1 MMTILDKI
9 VAAKKETLKD
19 YPETIEVISKR
30 KPVPFKE
37 RVEKEERL
45 SIISEIKRASPSKGD
60 ININMTPAEQ
70 ASLYVEG
77 GTTAISV
84 LTEEK
89 FFKGSP
95 KDLEA
100 VRKKV
105 DVPILNKDFIID
117 ERQIVDAYNH
127 GADIILLIVTI
138 LDDEELEANYKKA
151 KSLGM
156 EVIVEVHDEEELQ
169 RGLKINPDIIGINNR
184 DLKTFKVDLNNTVRL
199 IDKYYDDN
207 ILFIAESGMQ
217 TAEDAV
223 LMAEG
228 KAECLLVGETLMK
241 AGNPAEMIRELKV
254 KK

>member
-1 MMTILDKI
+1 MTILDKI

-70 ASLYVEG
+70 VSLYVEG

>member
-1 MMTILDKI
+1 MTILDKI

-100 VRKKV
+100 VRKTV

>member
-1 MMTILDKI
+1 MTILDKI

-60 ININMTPAEQ
+60 ININMTPDEQ

>member
-1 MMTILDKI
+1 MTILDKI

>member
-1 MMTILDKI
+1 MTILDKI

-241 AGNPAEMIRELKV
+241 AGNPAEMIRELRV

>member
-241 AGNPAEMIRELKV
+241 AGNPAEMISELRV

>member
-1 MMTILDKI
+1 MTILDKI

-241 AGNPAEMIRELKV
+241 AGNPAEMISELRV

>member
-1 MMTILDKI
+1 MTILDKI

-19 YPETIEVISKR
+19 YPETIEVSTKR

-60 ININMTPAEQ
+60 INIDMTPAEQ
-70 ASLYVEG
+70 AALYVEG

-89 FFKGSP
+89 FFKGSL

-100 VRKKV
+100 VRGAV

-117 ERQIVDAYNH
+117 ERQITDAYNH

-138 LDDEELEANYKKA
+138 LDDAALEAYYKKA

-217 TAEDAV
+217 TAEDAT

-228 KAECLLVGETLMK
+228 KAACLLVGETLMK
-241 AGNPAEMIRELKV
+241 AGDPAEMIRELKV

>member
-1 MMTILDKI
+1 MTILDKI

-19 YPETIEVISKR
+19 YPEMFEVTSKR

-45 SIISEIKRASPSKGD
+45 SIISEIKRASPSAGD
-60 ININMTPAEQ
+60 INTDMTPAEQ
-70 ASLYVEG
+70 AALYVEG

-89 FFKGSP
+89 FFKGSL

-100 VRKKV
+100 VRHV
-105 DVPILNKDFIID
+105 VEVPILNKDFIID
-117 ERQIVDAYNH
+117 ERQIIDAYNH

-138 LDDEELEANYKKA
+138 LNDEELEAYYKKA

-156 EVIVEVHDEEELQ
+156 EVIVEVHDEEELK
-169 RGLKINPDIIGINNR
+169 RGLKINPEIIGINNR

-199 IDKYYDDN
+199 IDKYYDEN
-207 ILFIAESGMQ
+207 ILFIAESGVQ
-217 TAEDAV
+217 TAEDATQ
-223 LMAEG
+223 MAEG
-228 KAECLLVGETLMK
+228 KAQCLLVGETLMK
-241 AGNPAEMIRELKV
+241 ADHPAEVIRRLKV

>member
-1 MMTILDKI
+1 MTILDKI

-117 ERQIVDAYNH
+117 ECQIVDAYNH

-241 AGNPAEMIRELKV
+241 AGNPAEMIRELRV

>member
-1 MMTILDKI
+1 MTILDKI

-19 YPETIEVISKR
+19 YPTTVEAVSNR
-30 KPVPFKE
+30 KPVPFKQ
-37 RVEKEERL
+37 RVKKEERL
-45 SIISEIKRASPSKGD
+45 GIISEIKRASPSKGD
-60 ININMTPAEQ
+60 INTDMTPAEQ
-70 ASLYVEG
+70 AALYVEG

-89 FFKGSP
+89 FFKGSL
-95 KDLEA
+95 KDLED
-100 VRKKV
+100 VRRTV

-117 ERQIVDAYNH
+117 ERQITDAYNH

-138 LDDEELEANYKKA
+138 LDDDELEAYYKKA

-156 EVIVEVHDEEELQ
+156 EVIVEVHDETELK
-169 RGLKINPDIIGINNR
+169 RGLKIGPDIIGINNR
-184 DLKTFKVDLNNTVRL
+184 DLKTFKVDLDNTVRL

-207 ILFIAESGMQ
+207 ILFIAESGIE
-217 TAEDAV
+217 TAEDATQ
-223 LMAEG
+223 MAEG

-241 AGNPAEMIRELKV
+241 ADHPAEMIRELRV

>member
-1 MMTILDKI
+1 MTILDKI

-19 YPETIEVISKR
+19 YPKTIEVSSKR
-30 KPVPFKE
+30 KPVPFKV

-45 SIISEIKRASPSKGD
+45 GIISEIKRASPSKGD
-60 ININMTPAEQ
+60 INTDMTPAEQ
-70 ASLYVEG
+70 AALYVEG

-84 LTEEK
+84 LTEEN
-89 FFKGSP
+89 FFKGSL
-95 KDLEA
+95 KDLKA
-100 VRKKV
+100 VRETV
-105 DVPILNKDFIID
+105 DVPLLNKDFIID
-117 ERQIVDAYNH
+117 ERQIIDAYNH

-138 LDDEELEANYKKA
+138 LNDEELERYYKKA

-156 EVIVEVHDEEELQ
+156 EVIVEVHDEEELR
-169 RGLKINPDIIGINNR
+169 RGLAVNPGIIGINNR

-199 IDKYYDDN
+199 IEKYYDDN

-217 TAEDAV
+217 TAKDAQ
-223 LMAEG
+223 LMDAG

-241 AGNPAEMIRELKV
+241 ADHPAEIIMELKV